1 MRGLAADRTGCDQ
14 CCDVDIN
21 CLLRARRVG
30 PAAVSGRVFAPEL
43 IPRRLLC
50 QWPHFHATNFRKRL
64 KVLLNCDCNNTNM
77 VEAPFKVDGEVVAAL
92 RNAVRDCSDRGLA
105 YASKW

>member
-1 MRGLAADRTGCDQ
+1 MRGLAAYRTGCDQ

-30 PAAVSGRVFAPEL
+30 PAAASL
-43 IPRRLLC
+43 RLNSYLDVCSVLC
-50 QWPHFHATNFRKRL
+50 QWPHFHASNFRNRL

>member
-1 MRGLAADRTGCDQ
+1 MTWTSIAFYGRDA
-14 CCDVDIN
+14 
-21 CLLRARRVG
+21 
-30 PAAVSGRVFAPEL
+30 SGRRQFQDASL
-43 IPRRLLC
+43 RLNSYLDVCSVLC
-50 QWPHFHATNFRKRL
+50 QWPHFHASNFRNRV